1 MKIAFVY
8 DAVYPW
14 EKGGAQKRIWELAR
28 RLADDHDVHLYGMH
42 YWDGPA
48 VIEREGVT
56 FHGVCEPREL
66 YVDGRR
72 SIPQALY
79 FAAAVAPALLR
90 EDFDIIDCQE
100 FPYFPAFPA
109 KAHELL
115 RDSTLVV
122 TWYEVWDDYWYDY
135 LGWKGIFGQAVEQV
149 TARLAETV
157 IPISA
162 YIEADLRSLGRTDGL
177 SVVENGVDFDGL
189 QEVPEADADWDV
201 IYVGR
206 LSEHKNV
213 DLLLDAVDRVSTQ
226 LDRPL
231 SCAIIGDGPEREAL
245 EAEARERGVTDQ
257 VEFLGFVEAD
267 EDVIANLKAASVFVL
282 PSIREGF
289 PNTILEANACGVP
302 SIVVEHEENG
312 STAVV
317 DDGETGYITDVSAAA
332 IADRLA
338 DCLTDETL
346 LEDLSRGAR
355 AFGRAHDW
363 DVIVDE
369 LEKVYSSVGQVDS
382 QLANAK

>member
-1 MKIAFVY
+1 MKIVFVY
-8 DAVYPW
+8 DAVYPH

-42 YWDGPA
+42 YWDGPET
-48 VIEREGVT
+48 IEREGVT
-56 FHGVCEPREL
+56 LHGVCEPKEL

-79 FAAAVAPALLR
+79 FAANVAPALLK
-90 EDFDIIDCQE
+90 EDFDLIDCQE
-100 FPYFPAFPA
+100 FPYFPCFVS

-115 RDSTLVV
+115 RDSTLVI

-135 LGWKGIFGQAVEQV
+135 LGKKGVFGKLVERA
-149 TARLAETV
+149 TLNLADTI

-162 YIEADLRSLGRTDGL
+162 YIESDLRDLGRTHGL
-177 SVVENGVDFDGL
+177 EVVENGVDYDGL
-189 QEVPEADADWDV
+189 QSVPEADAEWDI

-213 DLLLDAVDRVSTQ
+213 DLLLDAVADASSQ
-226 LDRPL
+226 MDEDL
-231 SCAIIGDGPEREAL
+231 SCCIIGDGPERESL
-245 EAEARERGVTDQ
+245 EAHATEAGVADQ

-267 EDVIANLKAASVFVL
+267 DDVIANIKAASVFVL

-302 SIVVEHEENG
+302 SIVVDHEENG

-317 DDGETGYITDVSAAA
+317 DDGVTGYITEVSADA
-332 IADRLA
+332 IAHRLV
-338 DCLTDETL
+338 DCLTDDVTL
-346 LEDLSRGAR
+346 ASLSAGAR
-355 AFGRAHDW
+355 EFGQQHDW

-369 LEKVYSSVGQVDS
+369 LEEVYSSAVQAD
-382 QLANAK
+382 Q